1 MTGKH
6 SGYCCYYSLSHTMD
20 VAYLVCMTSVRNS
33 NKSVILQTGKY
44 RNILSA
50 DVILQH
56 GILLLSLTSLN
67 TSADICIK
75 KK

>member
-6 SGYCCYYSLSHTMD
+6 SGYCCYYNYSHTKD
-20 VAYLVCMTSVRNS
+20 VAHLVCVTSIRNS
-33 NKSVILQTGKY
+33 NKSVILQTGKN

-50 DVILQH
+50 GVILQQ
-56 GILLLSLTSLN
+56 GVLPLSLTSLN
-67 TSADICIK
+67 TSTDIYRK